1 MFSLPRVNFLVLK
14 RIFKFLLIIASEDE
28 YKICKMSSKNLSIVF
43 MATINLTSS
52 SEGYYVLILAE
63 NSNSLMESVK
73 LMIDYADY
81 IFEEEIKE
89 EFLKFSSSP
98 FEEFM
103 VQRLN
108 SIESQLKEIKQQIHQ
123 DTLHLE
129 SVESKLDKL
138 SSSFESFS
146 TNESKEIQRI
156 KKNLFDQ
163 NVKVEGGF
171 GFTVKKKEPSPVIVS
186 SQEGEG
192 TKKVPSKY
200 VYNHRGEIMNK
211 IPFQ

>member
-1 MFSLPRVNFLVLK
+1 
-14 RIFKFLLIIASEDE
+14 
-28 YKICKMSSKNLSIVF
+28 
-43 MATINLTSS
+43 
-52 SEGYYVLILAE
+52 LILAE

-108 SIESQLKEIKQQIHQ
+108 SIESQLKEMKQQIQQ
-123 DTLHLE
+123 DTLKLQ
-129 SVESKLDKL
+129 SIESKLDKL
-138 SSSFESFS
+138 STTFESFS

-163 NVKVEGGF
+163 NVKVDGF
-171 GFTVKKKEPSPVIVS
+171 GKKKEPSPIV
-186 SQEGEG
+186 EEV
-192 TKKVPSKY
+192 KKVPPKY